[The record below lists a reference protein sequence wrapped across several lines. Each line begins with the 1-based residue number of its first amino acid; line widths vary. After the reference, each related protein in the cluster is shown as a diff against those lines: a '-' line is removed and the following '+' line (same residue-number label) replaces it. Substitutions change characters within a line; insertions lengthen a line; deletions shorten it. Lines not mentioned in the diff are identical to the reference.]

1 MRRFI
6 ASRAKRLATMLVAA
20 LFAGCISIG
29 PGDPTPVTWYELS
42 TPLPTETAP
51 RTIPRAL
58 WVDVLPGSEFY
69 EAVSIAFS
77 RAPGERA
84 YYRFANWTEPV
95 AERLARIVARDLRAR
110 QAFTEIT
117 TIGEGSRA
125 ELYLRLV
132 VEDFYHDAAVEPGD
146 VRVAFSAEL
155 VDVAT
160 RRRLARQRFSRSAPV
175 AEGNAA
181 GAVAAFEV
189 AVSGALDDLAA
200 WVVSASTP

>member
-1 MRRFI
+1 MTR
-6 ASRAKRLATMLVAA
+6 SLRATARRLAVATA
-20 LFAGCISIG
+20 AVVIAGCISIG
-29 PGDPTPVTWYELS
+29 PGDPTPLTWYELS
-42 TPLPTETAP
+42 APLPSEKAP
-51 RTIPRAL
+51 RTHPYGL
-58 WVDVLPGSEFY
+58 WVDVLSGSEFY

-77 RAPGERA
+77 RAPGQRA

>member
-1 MRRFI
+1 SSRKYLRLSKLPALRCPETGTATARPLGDLAMWRYM
-6 ASRAKRLATMLVAA
+6 ASRAKLIATMLAAA

-95 AERLARIVARDLRAR
+95 AQRLARIVERDLRAR
-110 QAFTEIT
+110 KAFTEV
-117 TIGEGSRA
+117 GALGGGSRA

-132 VEDFYHDAAVEPGD
+132 VDDFFHDAAVEPGT

-160 RRRLARQRFSRSAPV
+160 RQRLGREHFSQ
-175 AEGNAA
+175 
-181 GAVAAFEV
+181 AVAV
-189 AVSGALDDLAA
+189 G
-200 WVVSASTP
+200 

>member
-1 MRRFI
+1 MRRFM
-6 ASRAKRLATMLVAA
+6 ASRAKRLATMLAAA
-20 LFAGCISIG
+20 LFAGCVSIG

-95 AERLARIVARDLRAR
+95 AQRLARIVERDLRAR
-110 QAFTEIT
+110 KAFTDV
-117 TIGEGSRA
+117 GALGDGSRA

-132 VEDFYHDAAVEPGD
+132 VDDFFHDAAAEPGT

-160 RRRLARQRFSRSAPV
+160 RQRLGREHFSQAV
-175 AEGNAA
+175 AVGEANAA
-181 GAVAAFEV
+181 GAVAAFDA
-189 AVSGALDDLAA
+189 AVGAALDDLAA
-200 WVVSASTP
+200 WLLRVAAP